1 MLIVVVDCA
10 PYLLSLGLT
19 KSLMS
24 LVWNVGPISGII
36 CQPIV
41 GVIADRSTS
50 RWGGWSLEAVAAAVV
65 VELTERVDVGRR
77 RPVILFGSIIVGM
90 ALLALGWTREI
101 VGIFVPPGD
110 AVRVSPAPRNE
121 ARV

>member
-1 MLIVVVDCA
+1 MVDCA

-50 RWGGWSLEAVAAAVV
+50 QWGGWSLEAVAAAVAAA
-65 VELTERVDVGRR
+65 VELTKRVNIGRR
-77 RPVILFGSIIVGM
+77 RPVLLFGSIIVGM

-101 VGIFVPPGD
+101 VGIFIPPGE
-110 AVRVSPAPRNE
+110 AVRASFTPRNE